1 VRGEKAPF
9 YCEYHCLSPCE
20 PDKSPYCIAQAL
32 INAYR
37 GEMSAGF
44 ATCGANAYRIDR
56 IVPVHE
62 LIQELV
68 TECSRHLT
76 RSPE

>member
-1 VRGEKAPF
+1 MNPNDEIMERFSRLMEDFQSVK
-9 YCEYHCLSPCE
+9 
-20 PDKSPYCIAQAL
+20 L

-37 GEMSAGF
+37 GNMHEGF

-56 IVPVHE
+56 ILSVHE

-68 TECSRHLT
+68 DECRLHLKP
-76 RSPE
+76 RDARF